1 MTFNVEE
8 KHAVVGAGAAMAVPT
23 LADAVGM
30 DSLIVSLADTVFE
43 GDRGSASF
51 VTGIGFMAIGA
62 AMILGAIFAPIDD
75 YLGISVVGLGA
86 GFVGVGLEA
95 FAEGGMK

>member
-8 KHAVVGAGAAMAVPT
+8 KHAVGGAAAAMLVPT
-23 LADAVGM
+23 VADTVGV

-51 VTGIGFMAIGA
+51 VSGIGFSVIGA
-62 AMILGAIFAPIDD
+62 GMILGAVLGPVDD
-75 YLGISVVGLGA
+75 ALGVAVAGLGV
-86 GFVGVGLEA
+86 GFIGLGLRS
-95 FAEGGMK
+95 FAEGGE